1 MECSDTLPC
10 VVEDQQ
16 HEDSKHE
23 DSTQQQQQ
31 NPTLTDKEQD
41 QISPD
46 NSECQRD
53 VPKSLD
59 AEMGEIVRT
68 SGHVDTYNEGCG
80 PSECGTDK
88 VDRSSDGG
96 RRIDSALE
104 EEKEE
109 ENELLAAESEQ
120 VGSTTM
126 YQPHE
131 VCDSAGTQSMIE
143 TLKTEGEDEASAGEI
158 VSVPGGE
165 ELAKDSSMA
174 VEPADEHCEMADEH
188 CETEEGAG
196 SR

>member
-16 HEDSKHE
+16 HE

-41 QISPD
+41 QTSPD
-46 NSECQRD
+46 NSGPNSECLRD

-68 SGHVDTYNEGCG
+68 SGHVDTNNEGCG

-120 VGSTTM
+120 VGGTTM
-126 YQPHE
+126 SQPNE

-143 TLKTEGEDEASAGEI
+143 TLKTEGEDEVSAGEI

-165 ELAKDSSMA
+165 ELAEGSSMA
-174 VEPADEHCEMADEH
+174 VEPADEHCE
-188 CETEEGAG
+188 TEGAG